1 VLVRV
6 YLCKYSE
13 HSTVFPRHFITGI
26 AACSEIGSLLVEE
39 LKDILSESDIEVLVK
54 RRELVVTRSDTVI
67 KILEKT
73 RSSIGELS
81 SSEYILIRLA

>member
-1 VLVRV
+1 VRV

-26 AACSEIGSLLVEE
+26 AACSEISSLLVEE

-54 RRELVVTRSDTVI
+54 RRELVVTRGDTVV

-73 RSSIGELS
+73 RSSTGELS